1 MDVRP
6 ASPADAEAVHRT
18 FVAACRAAYG
28 DALED
33 DAFVETVDD
42 PSRVAPLRERLAEAE
57 SSESWLYL
65 VAEDENDLV
74 GFVQLRYGE
83 YRPEHVEP
91 GEAYLQSLYVHPDR
105 WNEGVGSALLA
116 ASLDA
121 LSNRVG
127 RVRLGVLSANET
139 GKRFYE
145 RRGFERVGTGTVEV
159 GGVAYDTDVY
169 ARELR

>member
-33 DAFVETVDD
+33 DAFVETVDV
-42 PSRVAPLRERLAEAE
+42 PSRVEPLRERLAEAE
-57 SSESWLYL
+57 STEPWVYL
-65 VAEDENDLV
+65 VAESEDEIV

-83 YRPEHVEP
+83 CRPEHVAP
-91 GEAYLQSLYVHPDR
+91 DEAYLQSLYVDPDR

-116 ASLDA
+116 ASLDG
-121 LSNRVG
+121 LPSRVV
-127 RVRLGVLSANET
+127 RVRLGVLSANEP

-145 RRGFERVGTGTVEV
+145 RRGFERVDAGTVEV
-159 GGVAYDTDVY
+159 GGVAYDTDIY